1 MMVAMNV
8 PLPPDLARLVRHYK
22 DKNQV
27 AVRFRV
33 PSWQRALAS
42 CSGDMTALL
51 TDDRYS
57 TPCSS
62 GPYRR
67 LGDRTTTRLK
77 VRAACLAM
85 DLNNRDQVL
94 QTFVLV
100 MAWGSG
106 TTGSRALR
114 NTARALSDP
123 NAAYTVLACSARRLR
138 AARSLSEPL
147 QQAHRNF
154 KLAGVRRA
162 FFTKWFSYA
171 GYVPGRKR
179 NPLILDSRVLETL
192 NKTLHVT
199 TRMMADDDRRW
210 AVRCVAYVE
219 HLHGWASELT
229 ATGCPVDGERLE
241 WIMFEHNGKPLPP
254 PSETNQPEC

>member
-1 MMVAMNV
+1 MMVGVHV
-8 PLPPDLARLVRHYK
+8 PLPPDLPRLVRLYK
-22 DKNQV
+22 DKNQA

-42 CSGDMTALL
+42 CSGNVTSLL
-51 TDDRYS
+51 TDDRYT

-62 GPYRR
+62 QPYRR
-67 LGDRTTTRLK
+67 LGDRTTTRPN

-85 DLNNRDQVL
+85 DLNNQDQVL

-123 NAAYTVLACSARRLR
+123 DAAYAVLAGSARRLR
-138 AARSLSEPL
+138 AARSLSESL
-147 QQAHRNF
+147 QQAHRDF
-154 KLAGVRRA
+154 KLLGVRRA

-171 GYVPGRKR
+171 GCVPRR
-179 NPLILDSRVLETL
+179 EWNPLILDSRVLKTL
-192 NKTLHVT
+192 NRTLHVT
-199 TRMMADDDRRW
+199 TRMMAGRDRKW
-210 AVRCVAYVE
+210 AVRCAAYVE
-219 HLHGWASELT
+219 HLHGWASDLT
-229 ATGCPVDGERLE
+229 TTGCPVDGERLE
-241 WIMFEHNGKPLPP
+241 WIMFEHNGEPLPP
-254 PSETNQPEC
+254 PSEPNQPES

>member
-1 MMVAMNV
+1 MMVIVNI
-8 PLPPDLARLVRHYK
+8 PLPPDVARLVRHYK
-22 DKNQV
+22 GKNQA

-42 CSGDMTALL
+42 CSGNVTAFL
-51 TDDRYS
+51 TDDRYT

-62 GPYRR
+62 EPYRR

-106 TTGSRALR
+106 TTGSRGLR

-123 NAAYTVLACSARRLR
+123 DAAYTVLAGSARSLR
-138 AARSLSEPL
+138 AARSLSEAL
-147 QQAHRNF
+147 RQAHRDF
-154 KLAGVRRA
+154 KLAGVGRA

-171 GYVPGRKR
+171 GYVPGRKW
-179 NPLILDSRVLETL
+179 NPLILDSRVLATL

-210 AVRCVAYVE
+210 AVRGAAYVE
-219 HLHGWASELT
+219 HLYCWASELT
-229 ATGCPVDGERLE
+229 AAGCPVDGERLE

-254 PSETNQPEC
+254 PSAPN